1 MTALSTLRRL
11 VVIGLAGLLLG
22 PVAGAATLDAVYE
35 GSLVPESFDAPFP
48 ITVEVR
54 DVQGV
59 IVGQIKTGSP
69 YSGSAPIAAGDYD
82 AGRCTLRAPINVGTV
97 LRLSGTCHPR
107 VFEGRY
113 TLSSNRKE
121 GSSTGTFRLMRKADA
136 AKPGE
141 DSASRR
147 AVLPTTTLTEC
158 INANTRCLV
167 GCPKGDYNTE
177 FLCAN
182 RCRQRHL
189 ACKGKASAPPPVP
202 VRSAQPEAEER

>member
-1 MTALSTLRRL
+1 MTILSTLRRFL
-11 VVIGLAGLLLG
+11 IISLAGLLVG
-22 PVAGAATLDAVYE
+22 PLAGAATLDAVYE

-121 GSSTGTFRLMRKADA
+121 GSSTGTFRLMRKPDA
-136 AKPGE
+136 SKPRE
-141 DSASRR
+141 DSTRR

-158 INANTRCLV
+158 IKANTRCLV
-167 GCPKGDYNTE
+167 GCPKGDYNSE

-189 ACKGKASAPPPVP
+189 ACKGKASAPPPAP
-202 VRSAQPEAEER
+202 IRSVQPEAEER

>member
-11 VVIGLAGLLLG
+11 VVTGLAGLLLG
-22 PVAGAATLDAVYE
+22 PVAGAATLDAIYE

-69 YSGSAPIAAGDYD
+69 YSGSAPITSGEFDS
-82 AGRCTLRAPINVGTV
+82 GRCTLRAPINVGTV

-107 VFEGRY
+107 LFEGRY

-121 GSSTGTFRLMRKADA
+121 GSSTGTFRLMRKADPG
-136 AKPGE
+136 KPGDE
-141 DSASRR
+141 AARRR

-177 FLCAN
+177 FLCVN

-189 ACKGKASAPPPVP
+189 ACKGKATAPPPAP
-202 VRSAQPEAEER
+202 VRSDQPEAEER